1 MTALII
7 KPLGTMRLGVTPIYG
22 SSFLGMV
29 QTFGVP
35 LPSTILG
42 MLGNLLGIRL
52 DKEQVRE
59 DPLLGIS
66 VLVKKL
72 CDDPKVPIM
81 SGPIVKVNETHYAIP
96 LFSKEGVFLVN
107 MKAMMKIDPEK
118 PQIKK
123 DDILANVKVDLQPGI
138 ALRDT
143 INGVPFGKT
152 TRKGY
157 MYRRG
162 FIRYVSSS
170 TGEGVK
176 VEFLYKTGRFLN
188 LGIKNI
194 IKFGGEDRQAV
205 ISEIKTEPE
214 ELKHVTSLLNAK
226 PGYYITL
233 SPYPLIPKN
242 EKALYLDKNSYIGL
256 ETIDN
261 LADIIGIPSVGAE
274 DKRAPKIRIIRLG
287 LGFSEVLR
295 KRRPQIL
302 ALPPGTIIHIKRE
315 LTVKADLYINL
326 LKAGY
331 ASLLKI
337 K

>member
-7 KPLGTMRLGVTPIYG
+7 KPLGIMRLGVTPIYG

-29 QTFGVP
+29 QTFGIP

-59 DPLLGIS
+59 DPLLGIG

-72 CDDPKVPIM
+72 CDDPKVSII
-81 SGPIVKVNETHYAIP
+81 SGPVVRVNETHYAIP
-96 LFSKEGVFLVN
+96 LYSKEGVFLVN
-107 MKAMMKIDPEK
+107 MKAIMKVDPEK

-123 DDILANVKVDLQPGI
+123 DDILANIKVDLQPGI

-143 INGVPFGKT
+143 INGIPFDKSAK
-152 TRKGY
+152 KGY

-162 FIRYVSSS
+162 FVRYISS
-170 TGEGVK
+170 TGKGVK
-176 VEFLYKTGRFLN
+176 VEFLYKIWRFLN
-188 LGIKNI
+188 LGTENI
-194 IKFGGEDRQAV
+194 IKFGGEGRLAV
-205 ISEIKTEPE
+205 ISETKTEPE

-233 SPYPLIPKN
+233 SPYPLIPKS

-256 ETIDN
+256 ETIDS
-261 LADIIGIPSVGAE
+261 LADIIGIPSIGDE
-274 DKRAPKIRIIRLG
+274 IRKAPKIRIIRLG
-287 LGFSEVLR
+287 LGFSEVLCR
-295 KRRPQIL
+295 RRPQIL

-315 LTVKADLYINL
+315 LTVKEDLYINL